1 MKNIREQATQETRT
15 LAKYVKGKLGCTLAE
30 FCRVEDLSRSTMD
43 DRWNSPDGK
52 IRVMDM
58 VLRVYITRF
67 EGL

>member
-1 MKNIREQATQETRT
+1 
-15 LAKYVKGKLGCTLAE
+15 LAE

-58 VLRVYITRF
+58 VLRAYITRF